1 MPQWGMDKRWIY
13 ALLASLMVV
22 PVLVYFVGGL
32 IVGPYEGEGGL
43 IEMMGI
49 IYVDAMTGHWSAW
62 VLLLSPLL
70 LVGIWKACA
79 TLRSITPG

>member
-13 ALLASLMVV
+13 ALLASLIVV
-22 PVLVYFVGGL
+22 PVLVYFAGGL

-43 IEMMGI
+43 IEMMGT

-70 LVGIWKACA
+70 LVGILKACS